1 MKNTNLLVGITNS
14 GKTKMIFD
22 YLKEI
27 INSGENFIVNDT
39 KEEYYKTFMPTLKEN
54 GYKTYL
60 INYKDALNSN
70 GFNPLIVPYKLYKSG
85 NKDLAIDEIN
95 NISNELFKN
104 DEAMDPFWQNS
115 ASDYFKGLTLLL
127 FEIGKEEEIN
137 LGSVG
142 MMLLQAENNKE
153 TFDKF
158 KEYIKSL
165 EFTNPIYIFLSG
177 TVFAP
182 VETRGGI
189 VSVLRIEL
197 NKYISKENLLNL
209 LCQNELDLN
218 DLKEKKAIFV
228 IGNENTNRLTNILI
242 DQLYNSNNNF
252 NYIMDNIDSLIS
264 INSLNGLL
272 ETSKINNNRIIIG
285 TRNIK
290 ELSNKNK
297 FNIEEKVENIINTK
311 EYLSKLTIGSYN
323 EYPILNK
330 VKSYYFNI
338 TKFLNR

>member
-70 GFNPLIVPYKLYKSG
+70 GFNPLMIPYRLYKNG
-85 NKDLAIDEIN
+85 NKDLSIDEIN
-95 NISNELFKN
+95 NIANELIK
-104 DEAMDPFWQNS
+104 DDSAIDPFWQNS

-137 LGSVG
+137 LGSIS
-142 MMLLQAENNKE
+142 MMLLQIENNKE
-153 TFDKF
+153 TFETF

-165 EFTNPIYIFLSG
+165 EFTNPIYILLSG
-177 TVFAP
+177 TIFAP
-182 VETRGGI
+182 METRSGI
-189 VSVLRIEL
+189 VSVLKAEL

-218 DLKEKKAIFV
+218 NIKEKTAIF
-228 IGNENTNRLTNILI
+228 IISNENTKRFTNILL

-252 NYIMDNIDSLIS
+252 NYIIDNIDSLIK
-264 INSLNGLL
+264 INSLNNL
-272 ETSKINNNRIIIG
+272 I
-285 TRNIK
+285 
-290 ELSNKNK
+290 
-297 FNIEEKVENIINTK
+297 
-311 EYLSKLTIGSYN
+311 
-323 EYPILNK
+323 
-330 VKSYYFNI
+330 
-338 TKFLNR
+338 

>member
-39 KEEYYKTFMPTLKEN
+39 KEEYYKTFMPTLK
-54 GYKTYL
+54 
-60 INYKDALNSN
+60 
-70 GFNPLIVPYKLYKSG
+70 KSG

-95 NISNELFKN
+95 NIANELFKN

-189 VSVLRIEL
+189 VSVLKIEL

-218 DLKEKKAIFV
+218 NLKEKTAIFI

-252 NYIMDNIDSLIS
+252 NYIIDNIDSLIS

-297 FNIEEKVENIINTK
+297 FNIEEKIENIINTK

-330 VKSYYFNI
+330 AKSSYFNI
-338 TKFLNR
+338 TEFLNR

>member
-1 MKNTNLLVGITNS
+1 MNTTKINS

-70 GFNPLIVPYKLYKSG
+70 GFNPLLVPYKLYKSG

-95 NISNELFKN
+95 NIANELFKN

-115 ASDYFKGLTLLL
+115 ASDYLKGLTLLL

-153 TFDKF
+153 TFDNIVNGQQTFHRAFMTGAMTARGNLKTLRMLD
-158 KEYIKSL
+158 E
-165 EFTNPIYIFLSG
+165 IFR
-177 TVFAP
+177 F
-182 VETRGGI
+182 
-189 VSVLRIEL
+189 
-197 NKYISKENLLNL
+197 
-209 LCQNELDLN
+209 QN
-218 DLKEKKAIFV
+218 
-228 IGNENTNRLTNILI
+228 
-242 DQLYNSNNNF
+242 
-252 NYIMDNIDSLIS
+252 
-264 INSLNGLL
+264 
-272 ETSKINNNRIIIG
+272 
-285 TRNIK
+285 
-290 ELSNKNK
+290 
-297 FNIEEKVENIINTK
+297 
-311 EYLSKLTIGSYN
+311 
-323 EYPILNK
+323 
-330 VKSYYFNI
+330 
-338 TKFLNR
+338 

>member
-27 INSGENFIVNDT
+27 INSEENFIVNDT

-95 NISNELFKN
+95 NIANELFKN

-189 VSVLRIEL
+189 VSVLKIEL

-218 DLKEKKAIFV
+218 NLKEKTAIFV

-252 NYIMDNIDSLIS
+252 NYIIDNIDSLIS

-330 VKSYYFNI
+330 AKSSYFNI